1 MLNSYDEQYE
11 FRVAN
16 INDIE
21 KIMEFI
27 DSHWK
32 KGHIMAINREFFE
45 YEFLEDDGTV
55 NFILAIDKNKRNIEC
70 LNGFLKASHDKEY
83 MDVWGSIWK
92 VLDGNRGMLGA
103 ELIKRRQEMTGCRCD
118 LDVGDN
124 PKTAIPVLKVLLK
137 RYTCKMH
144 HYYML
149 ADFNDFKIAKVKQ
162 IPKRKKGS
170 KEYNVIRFHDIN
182 EVMKKFDCRKYV
194 HTTPYK
200 DYWYINHRFF
210 NHPIYDYDVYGIE
223 RDGNVDALI
232 IFRKQIYEDRIA
244 IRFVDYIGERTLI
257 SGIGAFLK
265 NLLSETDGAEYI
277 DFYCAGI
284 NEEDVYEAG
293 FVEVNEEDGNIIPN
307 YFEPFVQENIDIWV
321 DSRDGNSLF
330 TKADADQ
337 DRPNI
342 I

>member
-55 NFILAIDKNKRNIEC
+55 NFILAIDKNKRTIEC

-200 DYWYINHRFF
+200 DYCQN
-210 NHPIYDYDVYGIE
+210 
-223 RDGNVDALI
+223 
-232 IFRKQIYEDRIA
+232 
-244 IRFVDYIGERTLI
+244 
-257 SGIGAFLK
+257 
-265 NLLSETDGAEYI
+265 
-277 DFYCAGI
+277 C
-284 NEEDVYEAG
+284 
-293 FVEVNEEDGNIIPN
+293 
-307 YFEPFVQENIDIWV
+307 
-321 DSRDGNSLF
+321 
-330 TKADADQ
+330 
-337 DRPNI
+337 
-342 I
+342 

>member
-32 KGHIMAINREFFE
+32 KGHIMAINREFLNMN
-45 YEFLEDDGTV
+45 FLRMMERL
-55 NFILAIDKNKRNIEC
+55 ILYWQLIKIKRTIEC

-149 ADFNDFKIAKVKQ
+149 ADFNDFKIAKVKTN
-162 IPKRKKGS
+162 P
-170 KEYNVIRFHDIN
+170 
-182 EVMKKFDCRKYV
+182 
-194 HTTPYK
+194 
-200 DYWYINHRFF
+200 
-210 NHPIYDYDVYGIE
+210 
-223 RDGNVDALI
+223 
-232 IFRKQIYEDRIA
+232 
-244 IRFVDYIGERTLI
+244 
-257 SGIGAFLK
+257 
-265 NLLSETDGAEYI
+265 
-277 DFYCAGI
+277 
-284 NEEDVYEAG
+284 
-293 FVEVNEEDGNIIPN
+293 
-307 YFEPFVQENIDIWV
+307 
-321 DSRDGNSLF
+321 
-330 TKADADQ
+330 
-337 DRPNI
+337 
-342 I
+342 